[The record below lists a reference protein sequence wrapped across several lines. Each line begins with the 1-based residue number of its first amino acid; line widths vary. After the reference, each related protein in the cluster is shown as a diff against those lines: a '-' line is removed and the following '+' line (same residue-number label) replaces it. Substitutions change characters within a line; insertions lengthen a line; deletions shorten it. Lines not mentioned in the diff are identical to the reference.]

1 MDPSATLEAGTHV
14 GKYVVRRKLAE
25 GGMAE
30 IFLCTARGPEG
41 FEKEVVIKRVR
52 SFLASDPDF
61 VQMFI
66 AEARLASRLN
76 HANVVQIFDFD
87 KHEDTYYLAMEYVR
101 GCSLWELRKRSK
113 EAMTP
118 MPPVLVAHIGAEVA
132 RGLHYAHRLRVNGE
146 LLNLVHRD
154 VTPHNVLV
162 SYDGAVK
169 LTDFGIA
176 KAGNKLTNPGVLKGK
191 FAYMSPEQA
200 RGESVDVRTDV
211 FALGVVLWELLTGGR
226 LFQGDSEIAVLRA
239 VQESTIVPPARLN
252 PDVPPDLDAAIC
264 RALERDLS
272 KRFQT
277 AGELERALAQC
288 VLNHAR
294 SVDDADV
301 GAFVRRLFPAAA
313 SNQALP
319 ALPERTALEDGALPA
334 APPPRE
340 PTAVMPSRE
349 HASGAKRVAS
359 PDEDRHGTT
368 LVLSQDDRAGN
379 GRPPQPTPQ
388 MPLQSMGRDAPLAGR
403 SGSREVPAVGVS
415 SPEDAA
421 RARASRGDHVPSVS
435 RADDDVSSVSR
446 TAEDASRL
454 PASATRGAEAASRD
468 AEPLAARRASSSGK
482 ADTAPA
488 RRAAAAGDA
497 QTPSERRIA
506 ALGNDLRDTD
516 DRELDTVS
524 ATEPGPPSAPGRK
537 RALWAG
543 AAAVGLAGLVGVLA
557 VARSNSGAQQSG
569 QGSLPAQAPAPAATN
584 PPPTTAP
591 ATNPPPTATAP
602 QAEPART
609 PAAEAIDAELEG
621 QRREAA
627 LAPPPSSEPAAPTQP
642 EADSATAPAA
652 DTAKAMGT
660 LQVKA
665 NPYATVFLGSKR
677 LGDVQGRATYKVLAG
692 TYSLTFQHPSGSKT
706 FTVVIP
712 ANGTAT
718 QEFRASR
725 GR

>member
-1 MDPSATLEAGTHV
+1 MTLEAGTHV

-52 SFLASDPDF
+52 AFLATDPDF

-113 EAMTP
+113 EAMAP
-118 MPPVLVAHIGAEVA
+118 MPTTLVAHIGAEVA

-146 LLNLVHRD
+146 LLHLVHRD

-294 SVDDADV
+294 SVDDTDV
-301 GAFVRRLFPAAA
+301 GAYVRRLFPVAA

-319 ALPERTALEDGALPA
+319 ALPERTALVDGALPPPDSEA

-340 PTAVMPSRE
+340 PTAVMPSRG
-349 HASGAKRVAS
+349 HASGAVRSPS
-359 PDEDRHGTT
+359 PDEDLHGTT
-368 LVLSQDDRAGN
+368 LVLSRDERAAEAAN
-379 GRPPQPTPQ
+379 GRPPPATPL
-388 MPLQSMGRDAPLAGR
+388 MPLPSMGRGEQEAAPPR
-403 SGSREVPAVGVS
+403 RTVSRELPIAGEAG
-415 SPEDAA
+415 PGAPQQA
-421 RARASRGDHVPSVS
+421 PTP
-435 RADDDVSSVSR
+435 DV
-446 TAEDASRL
+446 DASER
-454 PASATRGAEAASRD
+454 P
-468 AEPLAARRASSSGK
+468 SSG
-482 ADTAPA
+482 
-488 RRAAAAGDA
+488 
-497 QTPSERRIA
+497 
-506 ALGNDLRDTD
+506 
-516 DRELDTVS
+516 
-524 ATEPGPPSAPGRK
+524 
-537 RALWAG
+537 
-543 AAAVGLAGLVGVLA
+543 
-557 VARSNSGAQQSG
+557 
-569 QGSLPAQAPAPAATN
+569 
-584 PPPTTAP
+584 
-591 ATNPPPTATAP
+591 
-602 QAEPART
+602 
-609 PAAEAIDAELEG
+609 
-621 QRREAA
+621 
-627 LAPPPSSEPAAPTQP
+627 
-642 EADSATAPAA
+642 
-652 DTAKAMGT
+652 
-660 LQVKA
+660 
-665 NPYATVFLGSKR
+665 
-677 LGDVQGRATYKVLAG
+677 
-692 TYSLTFQHPSGSKT
+692 
-706 FTVVIP
+706 
-712 ANGTAT
+712 
-718 QEFRASR
+718 
-725 GR
+725 

>member
-1 MDPSATLEAGTHV
+1 
-14 GKYVVRRKLAE
+14 
-25 GGMAE
+25 MAE

-52 SFLASDPDF
+52 AFLASDPDF

-252 PDVPPDLDAAIC
+252 PDVPPDLDAVIC

-294 SVDDADV
+294 SVDDTDV
-301 GAFVRRLFPAAA
+301 GAFVRPLFPIAA

-319 ALPERTALEDGALPA
+319 ALPERTALEDGALPSA
-334 APPPRE
+334 GAPPRE

-349 HASGAKRVAS
+349 HASGAKRGAS

-368 LVLSQDDRAGN
+368 LVLSRDDQAPS

-388 MPLQSMGRDAPLAGR
+388 MPLQSMGREAPLARR
-403 SGSREVPAVGVS
+403 SESREVPAARDASPSDENSMAWAS
-415 SPEDAA
+415 SAGEDS
-421 RARASRGDHVPSVS
+421 ASRSVDGGS
-435 RADDDVSSVSR
+435 RSS
-446 TAEDASRL
+446 
-454 PASATRGAEAASRD
+454 ASARRVESSRHKPDTAS
-468 AEPLAARRASSSGK
+468 ARRVALATDERSG
-482 ADTAPA
+482 A
-488 RRAAAAGDA
+488 
-497 QTPSERRIA
+497 
-506 ALGNDLRDTD
+506 D

-524 ATEPGPPSAPGRK
+524 ATEPGPPVAPNRK

-557 VARSNSGAQQSG
+557 VARSNTGARDAG
-569 QGSLPAQAPAPAATN
+569 QGSPPVQATAPAAT

-591 ATNPPPTATAP
+591 IANTPPATATVP
-602 QAEPART
+602 PAEPART
-609 PAAEAIDAELEG
+609 PAAEAIDSELEG

-627 LAPPPSSEPAAPTQP
+627 LTPPPSTEPAAPSTTP
-642 EADSATAPAA
+642 TADPATAPAAA

-660 LQVKA
+660 LQVRA
-665 NPYATVFLGSKR
+665 NPYATVFLGAKR
-677 LGDVQGRATYKVLAG
+677 LGDVQGRASYKVPAG
-692 TYSLTFQHPSGSKT
+692 TYSLTFAHPTSTKT
-706 FTVVIP
+706 FTVIVP
-712 ANGTAT
+712 ANGSVI

>member
-1 MDPSATLEAGTHV
+1 MTLEAGTHV

-52 SFLASDPDF
+52 AFLASDPDF

-118 MPPVLVAHIGAEVA
+118 MPPTLVAHIGAEVA

-146 LLNLVHRD
+146 LLHLVHRD

-288 VLNHAR
+288 VLNQAR
-294 SVDDADV
+294 SVDDTDV
-301 GAFVRRLFPAAA
+301 GDFMRRLFPVAA
-313 SNQALP
+313 SNVALP
-319 ALPERTALEDGALPA
+319 AMPERTSLVDGALP
-334 APPPRE
+334 PPGSDEQPAPRE
-340 PTAVMPSRE
+340 PTAVMPSRG
-349 HASGAKRVAS
+349 HASGAMRS
-359 PDEDRHGTT
+359 PSADEDLHGTT
-368 LVLSQDDRAGN
+368 LVLSRDARAEEAVP
-379 GRPPQPTPQ
+379 GRPPPSTPL
-388 MPLQSMGRDAPLAGR
+388 MPLSAMNPGAREPLAPPSGR
-403 SGSREVPAVGVS
+403 RSDSREVAAASGEASQGGRRSVMQGQERF
-415 SPEDAA
+415 EDSRGASEFLSLGE
-421 RARASRGDHVPSVS
+421 ASRVAGDDADPNQGASGRHTPSAR
-435 RADDDVSSVSR
+435 RAVVLA
-446 TAEDASRL
+446 AEVRNASL
-454 PASATRGAEAASRD
+454 SD
-468 AEPLAARRASSSGK
+468 AEP
-482 ADTAPA
+482 
-488 RRAAAAGDA
+488 
-497 QTPSERRIA
+497 
-506 ALGNDLRDTD
+506 
-516 DRELDTVS
+516 READTVS

-537 RALWAG
+537 RAFWAG
-543 AAAVGLAGLVGVLA
+543 AAALGLAGLLGVLA
-557 VARSNSGAQQSG
+557 VARSTSGTPVAG
-569 QGSLPAQAPAPAATN
+569 QGSATSPPVASTTPSTVAKAPTEPSRA
-584 PPPTTAP
+584 PTTDP
-591 ATNPPPTATAP
+591 VE
-602 QAEPART
+602 AE
-609 PAAEAIDAELEG
+609 IEG

-627 LAPPPSSEPAAPTQP
+627 LATPPPAEKTVPAAP
-642 EADSATAPAA
+642 ATGSPTSVPAPPSEDA
-652 DTAKAMGT
+652 AKAVGT
-660 LQVKA
+660 LQVSA
-665 NPYATVFLGSKR
+665 NPYATVYLGTKR
-677 LGDVQGRATYKVLAG
+677 LGDVQGRASYKVAPGTYK
-692 TYSLTFQHPSGSKT
+692 LTFQHPTGART
-706 FTVVIP
+706 YTVVVP
-712 ANGTAT
+712 ANGTVA
-718 QEFRASR
+718 QEFRAPK

>member
-1 MDPSATLEAGTHV
+1 MTLEAGTHV

-52 SFLASDPDF
+52 AFLASDPDF

-294 SVDDADV
+294 SVDDTDV
-301 GAFVRRLFPAAA
+301 GAFVRTLFPLAA

-319 ALPERTALEDGALPA
+319 ALPERTALEDGALLMRGPGA
-334 APPPRE
+334 EPPPRE

-349 HASGAKRVAS
+349 HASGAKRAAS

-368 LVLSQDDRAGN
+368 LVLSQDGRAAD

-388 MPLQSMGRDAPLAGR
+388 MPLQSMGREAPLAR
-403 SGSREVPAVGVS
+403 RADSREVAV
-415 SPEDAA
+415 A
-421 RARASRGDHVPSVS
+421 RDENSMVWA
-435 RADDDVSSVSR
+435 
-446 TAEDASRL
+446 DASRVDA
-454 PASATRGAEAASRD
+454 PASRAGDGASQSSAS
-468 AEPLAARRASSSGK
+468 ARRK
-482 ADTAPA
+482 ADTASA
-488 RRAAAAGDA
+488 RRVAAPAEDL
-497 QTPSERRIA
+497 SEA
-506 ALGNDLRDTD
+506 N

-524 ATEPGPPSAPGRK
+524 ATEPGPPVAPNRK

-543 AAAVGLAGLVGVLA
+543 AAAVGLAGVMGVLA
-557 VARSNSGAQQSG
+557 VARSHTGARDAG
-569 QGSLPAQAPAPAATN
+569 QGS
-584 PPPTTAP
+584 PPP
-591 ATNPPPTATAP
+591 P
-602 QAEPART
+602 QA
-609 PAAEAIDAELEG
+609 
-621 QRREAA
+621 
-627 LAPPPSSEPAAPTQP
+627 
-642 EADSATAPAA
+642 
-652 DTAKAMGT
+652 
-660 LQVKA
+660 
-665 NPYATVFLGSKR
+665 
-677 LGDVQGRATYKVLAG
+677 
-692 TYSLTFQHPSGSKT
+692 
-706 FTVVIP
+706 
-712 ANGTAT
+712 
-718 QEFRASR
+718 
-725 GR
+725 

>member
-1 MDPSATLEAGTHV
+1 
-14 GKYVVRRKLAE
+14 
-25 GGMAE
+25 MAE

-52 SFLASDPDF
+52 AFLASDPDF

-252 PDVPPDLDAAIC
+252 PDVPPDLDAVIC

-294 SVDDADV
+294 SVDDTDV
-301 GAFVRRLFPAAA
+301 GAFVRPLFPIAA

-334 APPPRE
+334 AGAPPRE

-349 HASGAKRVAS
+349 HASGAKRGAS

-368 LVLSQDDRAGN
+368 LVLSRDDQAPS

-388 MPLQSMGRDAPLAGR
+388 MPLQSMGREAPLARR
-403 SGSREVPAVGVS
+403 SESREVPA
-415 SPEDAA
+415 A
-421 RARASRGDHVPSVS
+421 RAESPSDENS
-435 RADDDVSSVSR
+435 MAWAGSADDDAGAS
-446 TAEDASRL
+446 ASRSVDGGSRSS
-454 PASATRGAEAASRD
+454 ASARRVESSSRKPDTASARRV
-468 AEPLAARRASSSGK
+468 ALAADERSG
-482 ADTAPA
+482 A
-488 RRAAAAGDA
+488 
-497 QTPSERRIA
+497 
-506 ALGNDLRDTD
+506 D

-524 ATEPGPPSAPGRK
+524 ATEPGPPVAPSRK

-543 AAAVGLAGLVGVLA
+543 AAALGLAGLVGVLA
-557 VARSNSGAQQSG
+557 VARSNTGARDAG
-569 QGSLPAQAPAPAATN
+569 QGSPPAQATTPMAN
-584 PPPTTAP
+584 PPPA
-591 ATNPPPTATAP
+591 TATVP
-602 QAEPART
+602 PAEPARA
-609 PAAEAIDAELEG
+609 PAAEAIDSELEG
-621 QRREAA
+621 QRREAT
-627 LAPPPSSEPAAPTQP
+627 LTPPPSTEPAAPAATP
-642 EADSATAPAA
+642 TVDPATAPAAA

-660 LQVKA
+660 LQVRA
-665 NPYATVFLGSKR
+665 NPYATVFLGAKR
-677 LGDVQGRATYKVLAG
+677 LGDVQGRASYKVPAG
-692 TYSLTFQHPSGSKT
+692 TYSLTFEHPTSTKT
-706 FTVVIP
+706 FTVIVP
-712 ANGTAT
+712 ANGSVI

>member
-1 MDPSATLEAGTHV
+1 MTLEAGTHV

-52 SFLASDPDF
+52 AFLASDPDF

-252 PDVPPDLDAAIC
+252 PDVPPDLDAVIC

-294 SVDDADV
+294 SVDDTDV
-301 GAFVRRLFPAAA
+301 GAFVRPLFPIAA

-334 APPPRE
+334 AGAPPRE

-349 HASGAKRVAS
+349 HASGAKRGAS

-368 LVLSQDDRAGN
+368 LVLSRDDQAPS

-388 MPLQSMGRDAPLAGR
+388 MPLQSMGREAPLARR
-403 SGSREVPAVGVS
+403 SESREVPA
-415 SPEDAA
+415 A
-421 RARASRGDHVPSVS
+421 RAESPSDENS
-435 RADDDVSSVSR
+435 MAWAGSADDDAGAS
-446 TAEDASRL
+446 ASRSVDGGSRSS
-454 PASATRGAEAASRD
+454 ASARRVESSSRKPDTASARRV
-468 AEPLAARRASSSGK
+468 ALAADERSG
-482 ADTAPA
+482 A
-488 RRAAAAGDA
+488 
-497 QTPSERRIA
+497 
-506 ALGNDLRDTD
+506 D

-524 ATEPGPPSAPGRK
+524 ATEPGPPVAPSRK

-543 AAAVGLAGLVGVLA
+543 AAALGLAGLVGVLA
-557 VARSNSGAQQSG
+557 VARSNTGARDAG
-569 QGSLPAQAPAPAATN
+569 QGSPPAQATTPMAN
-584 PPPTTAP
+584 PPPA
-591 ATNPPPTATAP
+591 TATVP
-602 QAEPART
+602 PAEPARA
-609 PAAEAIDAELEG
+609 PAAEAIDSELEG
-621 QRREAA
+621 QRREAT
-627 LAPPPSSEPAAPTQP
+627 LTPPPSTEPAAPAATP
-642 EADSATAPAA
+642 TVDPATAPAAA

-660 LQVKA
+660 LQVRA
-665 NPYATVFLGSKR
+665 NPYATVFLGAKR
-677 LGDVQGRATYKVLAG
+677 LGDVQGRASYKVPAG
-692 TYSLTFQHPSGSKT
+692 TYSLTFEHPTSTKT
-706 FTVVIP
+706 FTVIVP
-712 ANGTAT
+712 ANGSVI

>member
-1 MDPSATLEAGTHV
+1 MTLEAGTHV

-52 SFLASDPDF
+52 AFLASDPDF

-113 EAMTP
+113 ETMTP
-118 MPPVLVAHIGAEVA
+118 LPPLLVAHIGAEVA

-252 PDVPPDLDAAIC
+252 PDVPPDLDAVIC
-264 RALERDLS
+264 RALERDLT
-272 KRFQT
+272 KRYQT

-288 VLNHAR
+288 VLNQAR
-294 SVDDADV
+294 SVDDTDV
-301 GAFVRRLFPAAA
+301 GAFMRQLFPVAA

-319 ALPERTALEDGALPA
+319 AIPERTALEDGALPDA
-334 APPPRE
+334 PPPPRE
-340 PTAVMPSRE
+340 PTAVMPSRD

-368 LVLSQDDRAGN
+368 LVLSRDADAN

-388 MPLQSMGRDAPLAGR
+388 MPLQSMGREAPLSRRAE
-403 SGSREVPAVGVS
+403 SREVPAAR
-415 SPEDAA
+415 PEGSKVWGDDSG
-421 RARASRGDHVPSVS
+421 AS
-435 RADDDVSSVSR
+435 
-446 TAEDASRL
+446 
-454 PASATRGAEAASRD
+454 
-468 AEPLAARRASSSGK
+468 
-482 ADTAPA
+482 A
-488 RRAAAAGDA
+488 RRAA
-497 QTPSERRIA
+497 P
-506 ALGNDLRDTD
+506 RDEFHDELPGTTG
-516 DRELDTVS
+516 ELDTVS
-524 ATEPGPPSAPGRK
+524 ATEPGPPAAPGRK
-537 RALWAG
+537 RALWAAG
-543 AAAVGLAGLVGVLA
+543 AAVGLAGLVGLLA
-557 VARSNSGAQQSG
+557 VARSNTVARDAG
-569 QGSLPAQAPAPAATN
+569 QGSPPAQA
-584 PPPTTAP
+584 TAP
-591 ATNPPPTATAP
+591 ATTPPPNPGATP
-602 QAEPART
+602 VT
-609 PAAEAIDAELEG
+609 EAVDAELEG

-627 LAPPPSSEPAAPTQP
+627 LTPT
-642 EADSATAPAA
+642 
-652 DTAKAMGT
+652 
-660 LQVKA
+660 
-665 NPYATVFLGSKR
+665 
-677 LGDVQGRATYKVLAG
+677 
-692 TYSLTFQHPSGSKT
+692 
-706 FTVVIP
+706 
-712 ANGTAT
+712 
-718 QEFRASR
+718 
-725 GR
+725 

>member
-1 MDPSATLEAGTHV
+1 MDPSVTLEAGTHV

-52 SFLASDPDF
+52 AFLASDPDF

-294 SVDDADV
+294 SVDDTDV
-301 GAFVRRLFPAAA
+301 GAFVRPLFPVAA

-319 ALPERTALEDGALPA
+319 ALPERTALQDGALPA
-334 APPPRE
+334 EGAPPRE

-349 HASGAKRVAS
+349 HASGAKQGAS

-368 LVLSQDDRAGN
+368 LVLSRDDQAPN
-379 GRPPQPTPQ
+379 ARPPQPTPQ
-388 MPLQSMGRDAPLAGR
+388 MPLQSMGREAPLARR
-403 SGSREVPAVGVS
+403 SESREVPA
-415 SPEDAA
+415 A
-421 RARASRGDHVPSVS
+421 RAESPSDENS
-435 RADDDVSSVSR
+435 MAWTGFADDDVGAPEDGGSRSS
-446 TAEDASRL
+446 
-454 PASATRGAEAASRD
+454 ASARRREESSSRKPDTAS
-468 AEPLAARRASSSGK
+468 ARRAGSAGN
-482 ADTAPA
+482 ADSASA
-488 RRAAAAGDA
+488 RRVELDGD
-497 QTPSERRIA
+497 
-506 ALGNDLRDTD
+506 DLSGAD

-524 ATEPGPPSAPGRK
+524 ATEPGPPVAPGRK

-543 AAAVGLAGLVGVLA
+543 AAALGLAGLVGVLA
-557 VARSNSGAQQSG
+557 VARSNTGARDAG
-569 QGSLPAQAPAPAATN
+569 QGSPPAQATTAAAT

-591 ATNPPPTATAP
+591 AVTPPPATSAVP
-602 QAEPART
+602 PAESART
-609 PAAEAIDAELEG
+609 PAAETVDAELEG

-627 LAPPPSSEPAAPTQP
+627 LAPAPSTETAAPATTP
-642 EADSATAPAA
+642 TADPATEPPAA
-652 DTAKAMGT
+652 DSAKAMGT
-660 LQVKA
+660 LHVKA
-665 NPYATVFLGSKR
+665 TPYATVYLGAKR
-677 LGDVQGRATYKVLAG
+677 LGDVQGRATYKVPAG
-692 TYSLTFQHPSGSKT
+692 TYTVTFQHPTSKKA
-706 FTVVIP
+706 FTVVVP
-712 ANGTAT
+712 ADGSVL

>member
-1 MDPSATLEAGTHV
+1 MTLEAGTHV

-52 SFLASDPDF
+52 AFLASDPDF

-87 KHEDTYYLAMEYVR
+87 KHEDSYYLAMEYVR

-272 KRFQT
+272 RRFQT

-294 SVDDADV
+294 SVDDTDV
-301 GAFVRRLFPAAA
+301 GAFVRRLFPVAA

-319 ALPERTALEDGALPA
+319 ALPERTALEDGALGMA
-334 APPPRE
+334 GAGAEPPPRE

-349 HASGAKRVAS
+349 HASGAKRSAS

-368 LVLSQDDRAGN
+368 LVLSQDDRAGDAAN
-379 GRPPQPTPQ
+379 GRPPQSTPQ
-388 MPLQSMGRDAPLAGR
+388 MPLQSLGRDAPLAPHGAAFTNR
-403 SGSREVPAVGVS
+403 EDSKAGTVSARRISSPDLAPVSDREV
-415 SPEDAA
+415 
-421 RARASRGDHVPSVS
+421 
-435 RADDDVSSVSR
+435 
-446 TAEDASRL
+446 
-454 PASATRGAEAASRD
+454 
-468 AEPLAARRASSSGK
+468 
-482 ADTAPA
+482 
-488 RRAAAAGDA
+488 
-497 QTPSERRIA
+497 
-506 ALGNDLRDTD
+506 
-516 DRELDTVS
+516 DTVS
-524 ATEPGPPSAPGRK
+524 ATEPGPPVAPGRK

-543 AAAVGLAGLVGVLA
+543 AAAVGLAGVVGVLA
-557 VARSNSGAQQSG
+557 VARSQTGARDVG
-569 QGSLPAQAPAPAATN
+569 QGSPPAPQ
-584 PPPTTAP
+584 TTATVP
-591 ATNPPPTATAP
+591 
-602 QAEPART
+602 
-609 PAAEAIDAELEG
+609 PAAEAVDAELEG

-627 LAPPPSSEPAAPTQP
+627 LAPPPSTGPAA
-642 EADSATAPAA
+642 APAEKPA
-652 DTAKAMGT
+652 EEAAQAMGS

-665 NPYATVFLGSKR
+665 NPYATVILNSKR
-677 LGDVQGRATYKVLAG
+677 LGDVQGRATYKVPAG
-692 TYSLTFQHPSGSKT
+692 TYTLTFQHPSGSKT
-706 FTVVIP
+706 YTVIVP
-712 ANGTAT
+712 ANGSVT

-725 GR
+725 R

>member
-1 MDPSATLEAGTHV
+1 MTLEAGTHV

-52 SFLASDPDF
+52 AFLASDPDF

-294 SVDDADV
+294 SVDDTDV
-301 GAFVRRLFPAAA
+301 GAFVRPLFPIAA

-319 ALPERTALEDGALPA
+319 ALPERTALQDGALPA
-334 APPPRE
+334 AGAPPRE

-349 HASGAKRVAS
+349 HASGAKRGAS

-368 LVLSQDDRAGN
+368 LVLSRDDQAPN

-388 MPLQSMGRDAPLAGR
+388 MPLQSMGREAPLARR
-403 SGSREVPAVGVS
+403 SESREVPA
-415 SPEDAA
+415 A
-421 RARASRGDHVPSVS
+421 RAESPSDENS
-435 RADDDVSSVSR
+435 MAWTGSADDDVGAPEDGGSRSS
-446 TAEDASRL
+446 AS
-454 PASATRGAEAASRD
+454 
-468 AEPLAARRASSSGK
+468 ARRAGAAGK
-482 ADTAPA
+482 PDTASA
-488 RRAAAAGDA
+488 RRAGAAGNADSTSA
-497 QTPSERRIA
+497 RRA
-506 ALGNDLRDTD
+506 GASGKPDTASARRAELVGDDLSGAD

-524 ATEPGPPSAPGRK
+524 ATEPGPSVAPGRK
-537 RALWAG
+537 RALRAG
-543 AAAVGLAGLVGVLA
+543 AAALGLAGLVGVLA
-557 VARSNSGAQQSG
+557 VARSNTGARDAE
-569 QGSLPAQAPAPAATN
+569 QGSPPAQATTAAAT
-584 PPPTTAP
+584 PPPT
-591 ATNPPPTATAP
+591 
-602 QAEPART
+602 
-609 PAAEAIDAELEG
+609 
-621 QRREAA
+621 
-627 LAPPPSSEPAAPTQP
+627 
-642 EADSATAPAA
+642 
-652 DTAKAMGT
+652 
-660 LQVKA
+660 
-665 NPYATVFLGSKR
+665 
-677 LGDVQGRATYKVLAG
+677 
-692 TYSLTFQHPSGSKT
+692 
-706 FTVVIP
+706 
-712 ANGTAT
+712 
-718 QEFRASR
+718 
-725 GR
+725 

>member
-1 MDPSATLEAGTHV
+1 MDPSVTLEAGTHV
-14 GKYVVRRKLAE
+14 GKYLVRRKLAE

-52 SFLASDPDF
+52 AFLASDPDF

-101 GCSLWELRKRSK
+101 GCSLWELRKRARES
-113 EAMTP
+113 MTP

-252 PDVPPDLDAAIC
+252 PDVPPDLDEVIR

-294 SVDDADV
+294 SVDETDV
-301 GAFVRRLFPAAA
+301 GAFVRRLFPVAA
-313 SNQALP
+313 SQQALP
-319 ALPERTALEDGALPA
+319 ALAERTALEDGALPVPGA
-334 APPPRE
+334 GSEPPPRE

-349 HASGAKRVAS
+349 HASGAKGRAS
-359 PDEDRHGTT
+359 QDEDLHGTT
-368 LVLSQDDRAGN
+368 LVLSRDERASDSAD
-379 GRPPQPTPQ
+379 GRPPQPTLL
-388 MPLQSMGRDAPLAGR
+388 MPVRALERGAREPLGRTESREGARTGAPLVEDGESSSSQAHP
-403 SGSREVPAVGVS
+403 SGG
-415 SPEDAA
+415 
-421 RARASRGDHVPSVS
+421 
-435 RADDDVSSVSR
+435 ADDSAAGLQARSSGASSVSQSGAR
-446 TAEDASRL
+446 SRSGGVSVNG
-454 PASATRGAEAASRD
+454 AVVGGNTSARSGAASGD
-468 AEPLAARRASSSGK
+468 
-482 ADTAPA
+482 DTAGA
-488 RRAAAAGDA
+488 H
-497 QTPSERRIA
+497 
-506 ALGNDLRDTD
+506 D
-516 DRELDTVS
+516 DREIETVS
-524 ATEPGPPSAPGRK
+524 ATEPGPPAASNRK
-537 RALWAG
+537 RALWTG
-543 AAAVGLAGLVGVLA
+543 AAVLGLAGLASVLA
-557 VARSNSGAQQSG
+557 VARYSSGAEALG
-569 QGSLPAQAPAPAATN
+569 QGSTPSAAVSAPVT
-584 PPPTTAP
+584 
-591 ATNPPPTATAP
+591 PPTAATTEKPAAP
-602 QAEPART
+602 PEATPSAREPAG
-609 PAAEAIDAELEG
+609 EAIDAELDG

-627 LAPPPSSEPAAPTQP
+627 LATPPSGGQPAPAPSPTGDTAVPPPA
-642 EADSATAPAA
+642 EA
-652 DTAKAMGT
+652 AKAMGS

-665 NPYATVFLGSKR
+665 NPYATVYLGAKR
-677 LGDVQGRATYKVLAG
+677 LGDVQGRATYKVPAG
-692 TYSLTFQHPSGSKT
+692 TYTLTFQHPSGAKT
-706 FTVVIP
+706 FTVVVP

-718 QEFRASR
+718 QEFRAPR

>member
-1 MDPSATLEAGTHV
+1 MTLEAGTHV

-52 SFLASDPDF
+52 AFLASDPDF

-113 EAMTP
+113 EAMSP
-118 MPPVLVAHIGAEVA
+118 MPPMLVAHIGVEVA

-200 RGESVDVRTDV
+200 RGENVDVRTDV

-252 PDVPPDLDAAIC
+252 PDIPPDLDAAIC

-294 SVDDADV
+294 SVDDTDV
-301 GAFVRRLFPAAA
+301 GEFVRKLFPVAA

-319 ALPERTALEDGALPA
+319 AMPERTALQDGALAGPGA
-334 APPPRE
+334 EAPPRE

-349 HASGAKRVAS
+349 HASGAKRAAS

-368 LVLSQDDRAGN
+368 LVLSQDDSAADAAH

-388 MPLQSMGRDAPLAGR
+388 MPLQSMGREAPLAPSR
-403 SGSREVPAVGVS
+403 KRTHSREVPAVRDE
-415 SPEDAA
+415 P
-421 RARASRGDHVPSVS
+421 P
-435 RADDDVSSVSR
+435 ADDDRSR
-446 TAEDASRL
+446 TGS
-454 PASATRGAEAASRD
+454 
-468 AEPLAARRASSSGK
+468 ARRAMSPVVDPSG
-482 ADTAPA
+482 A
-488 RRAAAAGDA
+488 
-497 QTPSERRIA
+497 
-506 ALGNDLRDTD
+506 NDRDV
-516 DRELDTVS
+516 DTVS
-524 ATEPGPPSAPGRK
+524 ATEPGPPPAPNRK
-537 RALWAG
+537 RALWA
-543 AAAVGLAGLVGVLA
+543 AAAVGLAGVVGVLA
-557 VARSNSGAQQSG
+557 VARSHTG
-569 QGSLPAQAPAPAATN
+569 QGSA
-584 PPPTTAP
+584 PPPQVTAP
-591 ATNPPPTATAP
+591 ATNPPPATATVP
-602 QAEPART
+602 PAEPART
-609 PAAEAIDAELEG
+609 PAAEAIDTELEG

-627 LAPPPSSEPAAPTQP
+627 LTPPPAAEPAGPV
-642 EADSATAPAA
+642 EKPAA
-652 DTAKAMGT
+652 DTAKAMGS

-665 NPYATVFLGSKR
+665 NPYATVYLGAKR
-677 LGDVQGRATYKVLAG
+677 LGDVQGRATYKLPAG
-692 TYSLTFQHPSGSKT
+692 TYTLTFHHPSGEKT
-706 FTVVIP
+706 YTVVVP
-712 ANGTAT
+712 ENGSVI
-718 QEFRASR
+718 QEFRAPR